1 MKRFVFLF
9 LLLIPVYTVAQ
20 DQDFSKIS
28 SDHIEFQHKGM
39 YVLGGW
45 AVTNI
50 LGSGYMMSRTSNWHF
65 RFHQMNVF
73 WNVVNLGIA
82 TGSYFGQNEVHTN
95 GLEVYKQHADFSKI
109 LLFNAGLDLAYMAT
123 GLYMQ
128 ERAKNVSKRKDML
141 KGYGKSIVLQGG
153 FLLLFDAVLY
163 GLNQFQMQEIF
174 ASQDIEISLTGNMV
188 NLSLNFY

>member
-9 LLLIPVYTVAQ
+9 LLLIPVYTIAQ
-20 DQDFSKIS
+20 DQTFSEIS
-28 SDHIEFQHKGM
+28 SEHLEFQHKGM

-50 LGSGYMMSRTSNWHF
+50 LGSGYMMSRTSDWHF
-65 RFHQMNVF
+65 RFHQMNVY

-82 TGSYFGQNEVHTN
+82 AGGYFGQNDVFTTEM
-95 GLEVYKQHADFSKI
+95 EVYKQYADFGKV

-128 ERAKNVSKRKDML
+128 ERAKNVSKRKDMF

-174 ASQDIEISLTGNMV
+174 ANQDIDIALTGNMV
-188 NLSLNFY
+188 HLSLNF